1 MQKPT
6 FLISLRRLTVVI
18 IALVSFV
25 PIAYAE
31 NYRLDILAEDL
42 DYPWSLDFLPNGDL
56 LLTELSGSLR
66 HLSKDGDLSAPIA
79 NVPEV
84 FRASQGGLFDVLV
97 DPNFSQNLTST
108 SEKNNR

>member
-18 IALVSFV
+18 IAVVSFV

-42 DYPWSLDFLPNGDL
+42 DYLESLISCQTEICYLPSCQDRCVIYRRTAISTDRERTRGL
-56 LLTELSGSLR
+56 PCEPRRFIRYVSGPQL
-66 HLSKDGDLSAPIA
+66 
-79 NVPEV
+79 
-84 FRASQGGLFDVLV
+84 
-97 DPNFSQNLTST
+97 
-108 SEKNNR
+108 